1 MKPVQLGDPVTIIDR
16 TAGEPWHAI
25 ADPIV
30 AGGQQRLL
38 CGRVGGH
45 NARALVPSNEGI
57 TWCRGHV
64 IGEAAAAL
72 RAAFLLWKS
81 GR

>member
-1 MKPVQLGDPVTIIDR
+1 MTRVRIGEPVTVIDR
-16 TAGEPWHAI
+16 TEFETWHAV
-25 ADPIV
+25 ADTLV
-30 AGGQQRLL
+30 RGGQQRLL
-38 CGRVGGH
+38 CGRVSGH
-45 NARALVPSNEGI
+45 NARALVPEREGI